1 MVGDDPLYA
10 LSTVENLLRKYT
22 FDGSSWLAS
31 GSIGAS
37 GAANLA
43 GFVNDGAV
51 SLFLTSGT
59 TLFEATDS
67 SGYNAT
73 IAGTLST
80 LATAGPNT
88 AFRGI
93 GLSPAPSARA
103 FGLLAAGV
111 RRVAVP
117 CRPSLSHSRL
127 IFRKTDFPPHRQKL
141 NRLLAI
147 FLLRSV
153 R

>member
-1 MVGDDPLYA
+1 MVGDDTLYA

-59 TLFEATDS
+59 TLFGATDS

-93 GLSPAPSARA
+93 GLSPAPVPEPSAYWLLA
-103 FGLLAAGV
+103 SGGLLFLAV
-111 RRVAVP
+111 RR
-117 CRPSLSHSRL
+117 
-127 IFRKTDFPPHRQKL
+127 FRTRG
-141 NRLLAI
+141 
-147 FLLRSV
+147 
-153 R
+153 